1 MIHMEDLIIR
11 PIGVVRTRYHNKYDA
26 PRQPEVDDRIDP
38 ATVELLP
45 HHNFEQAL
53 DDLIG
58 FDRIWLITWFDRAE
72 HWKPKVLTPRD
83 RTKRGVFATRSP
95 HRPNP
100 IGLTCVRL
108 LEVKGLTLS
117 IEGTDLLD
125 GTPVLDIKPYLPY
138 ADAFPDAATGWLD
151 NIEAPAYTV
160 LVDPEIERIA
170 PYVAEHAK
178 RILAF
183 DPLPHPYRRIRRNVD
198 GTYELAI
205 QEWRCYYHID
215 GMVVTV
221 TAIVL
226 QS

>member
-1 MIHMEDLIIR
+1 MEDLIIR
-11 PIGVVRTRYHNKYDA
+11 PIGFVRTRYHNKYDA
-26 PRQPEVDDRIDP
+26 PRQPEVDDRVDS

-45 HHNFEQAL
+45 HHNFEQGL

-72 HWKPKVLTPRD
+72 NWKPKVLPPRD

-108 LEVKGLTLS
+108 IEIKGLTLS

-125 GTPVLDIKPYLPY
+125 GTPVLDIKPYVPY
-138 ADAFPDAATGWLD
+138 ADAFPDSSSGWLTD
-151 NIEAPAYTV
+151 LEAPAYTV
-160 LVDPEIERIA
+160 QIDPAVERHA
-170 PYVAEHAK
+170 PHVAEHAK
-178 RILAF
+178 RVLSH
-183 DPLPHPYRRIRRNVD
+183 DPLPHPYRRIRRNMD
-198 GTYELAI
+198 GTYELAM
-205 QEWRCYYHID
+205 QEWRCYYHIND
-215 GMVVTV
+215 MVVTV

-226 QS
+226 HS